1 LYWEGH
7 RRTDLI
13 RFGKF
18 TDATYLWPWKGDIK
32 PGKAVESWRN
42 VYPIPSDELVANP
55 NLTQNPN
62 Y

>member
-13 RFGKF
+13 RFDRF
-18 TDATYLWPWKGDIK
+18 TSDTYKWPWKGNVKD
-32 PGKAVESWRN
+32 GAGVESWRN
-42 VYPIPSDELVANP
+42 VYPIPSDDITANP